1 MSQIRK
7 KNMQRKT
14 IRNETSA
21 KHRFSLSMVTL
32 GLVAALGLL
41 TGCNSPMNYSAH
53 VPPRFVPGELSSVDL
68 HTLARF
74 DMDASTRSAGVKV
87 LVDDTVVN
95 DGGCQTVYVRP
106 GKHHIMLQRVHPGVP
121 QYKTFTQDVRD
132 ANGNVTRQ
140 VTGQIL
146 DPSSL
151 NDVVETAK
159 TLDVDVQ
166 AGQRYTVTA
175 P

>member
-1 MSQIRK
+1 MSQIK
-7 KNMQRKT
+7 KQNMKRKT
-14 IRNETSA
+14 IRNEKSA
-21 KHRFSLSMVTL
+21 KHPFSLSLVAL
-32 GLVAALGLL
+32 GLLAALGLL
-41 TGCNSPMNYSAH
+41 TGCNTPMNYSAH

-74 DMDASTRSAGVKV
+74 DMDASTHAAGMKV
-87 LVDDTVVN
+87 LVDDTAVN

-106 GKHHIMLQRVHPGVP
+106 GKHHIVFQRVHPGIP

-140 VTGQIL
+140 TTGQIL

-151 NDVVETAK
+151 NDVVETVK

-166 AGQRYTVTA
+166 AGQRYAVTA

>member
-1 MSQIRK
+1 
-7 KNMQRKT
+7 MQRKT
-14 IRNETSA
+14 IRNAKSA

-41 TGCNSPMNYSAH
+41 TGCDSPMNHSAAH
-53 VPPRFVPGELSSVDL
+53 VPPQFVPGELSSVDP

-74 DMDASTRSAGVKV
+74 DMDASTRAAGIKV

-95 DGGCQTVYVRP
+95 DGGCQTAYVRP
-106 GKHHIMLQRVHPGVP
+106 GKHHIVFQRVHPGVP

-140 VTGQIL
+140 TTGQIL

-151 NDVVETAK
+151 NDVVETVK

-166 AGQRYTVTA
+166 AGQRYAVTA